1 MISILACHESYVSYF
16 NFNFKNKNKSNQ
28 IKELYNFFEEISISN
43 HFSLD
48 EALLRIFVH
57 LSKYFQLEET
67 KEEQI
72 HSTRQDFLSYFNE
85 INSNDV
91 FGI

>member
-1 MISILACHESYVSYF
+1 MFHISAS
-16 NFNFKNKNKSNQ
+16 KTKTNQ
-28 IKELYNFFEEISISN
+28 IKELYNFFEETSIFN

-48 EALLRIFVH
+48 EALLHIFVH

-72 HSTRQDFLSYFNE
+72 HSTRREIDEFFFINELSQHSKKKKLNIFHH
-85 INSNDV
+85 
-91 FGI
+91 